1 MNNLREKIARLVRK
15 VKVVFQWI
23 PAHCGIP
30 GNEIA
35 DNLAKEGAS
44 LEQNDHRTTYQEAK
58 TIIRRNAKRDWM
70 ENHRDYNKNDPFYHL
85 SREDQV
91 IILRLR
97 TGHNKF
103 NAHLHRLKLRPSDDC
118 PCGLGSMTVE
128 HILQECQ
135 SLSNARRAFW
145 TQDTTLNRKIFGNL
159 LDLRRTAAYIK
170 ETKIAI

>member
-1 MNNLREKIARLVRK
+1 M
-15 VKVVFQWI
+15 
-23 PAHCGIP
+23 
-30 GNEIA
+30 
-35 DNLAKEGAS
+35 
-44 LEQNDHRTTYQEAK
+44 
-58 TIIRRNAKRDWM
+58 
-70 ENHRDYNKNDPFYHL
+70 
-85 SREDQV
+85 